1 MNLLSLFSNIGVSEA
16 YLKEH
21 GFNVKVANEIEDK
34 RAEIYENIYP
44 ETYMIRGNISE
55 KKIKDKLIQK
65 SLEEDVNVIIATPP
79 CQGISR
85 AGKKVRLDKRNF
97 LIKDIID
104 IFNSVM
110 PDYMLIENVDMYMD
124 ALIQDKGNDILTIR
138 EFINKSIDKSV
149 YAIDAQVFNAK
160 YFDTPQ
166 SRKRM
171 IIRIWKIDKLWSLP
185 EEKPVITLEKAIG
198 DLPSLESGQKSHLT
212 FHYAKK
218 HHPNHIYWLSYTPTG
233 KTAFDN
239 EDPYRPVKEGR
250 LIKGYHS
257 NYKRMR
263 WDKPAQTITM
273 SSGGLSCQCN
283 CHPGR
288 MKQQGIYS
296 DARAL
301 TPLELF
307 RVMGLPDNWPLPITL
322 SDNKIRKYIGEGLPP
337 KMLLAFLKK
346 IIG

>member
-16 YLKEH
+16 YLQEND
-21 GFNVKVANEIEDK
+21 FNVKIANEIDKK
-34 RAEIYENIYP
+34 RAEVYEKIYP
-44 ETYMIRGNISE
+44 ATCMIQGSITE
-55 KKIKDKLIQK
+55 KKIKEEIIQK
-65 SLEEDVNVIIATPP
+65 SIEEDINIIIATPP

-85 AGKKVRLDKRNF
+85 AGKKSRLDERNF

-104 IFNSVM
+104 VFNAVM
-110 PDYMLIENVDMYMD
+110 PDYMLIENVDRYMD
-124 ALIQDKGNDILTIR
+124 TLIEDKQKNILIIKD
-138 EFINKSIDKSV
+138 FINQSIDTSIYK
-149 YAIDAQVFNAK
+149 IHAQVFNAK
-160 YFDTPQ
+160 YFETPQ

-171 IIRIWKIDKLWSLP
+171 ILRIWKKDKIWSIP
-185 EEKPVITLEKAIG
+185 SEKAVITLQDAIG
-198 DLPSLESGQKSHLT
+198 NLPSLEAGQKSDLT

-218 HHPNHIYWLSYTPTG
+218 HHTNHIYWMSYTPTG
-233 KTAFDN
+233 KSAFDN
-239 EDPYRPVKEGR
+239 ESPYRPVKEGR

-288 MKQQGIYS
+288 LNEEGLYS

-307 RVMGLPDNWPLPITL
+307 RVMGLPDNWSLPTTL

-337 KMLLAFLKK
+337 KMLLAFLKEIK
-346 IIG
+346 I